1 MSLLLWTMIGF
12 AIGWLARGWLF
23 LPSTTAEMIEG
34 DDPDHNHGSRL

>member
-12 AIGWLARGWLF
+12 AIGWLERGWLF
-23 LPSTTAEMIEG
+23 PPSTTAEMIEG